1 MHKKSP
7 SITNVIL
14 RTNKIRVTTRIQT
27 VSALIASYHSHVYDN
42 GDLRQRF
49 SVKDFLPC
57 CSRTGSDCILLR
69 PCTNR
74 PFSDSYKVL
83 LFPFIAFEYILS
95 QSSCLVHKKSVKSK
109 PPAELVVISTQN
121 KGRRFLRPEVFNSV
135 HPVPGLLPA
144 VQPSLHFPLLLP
156 GQTGHPAFQK
166 YNQRILKERRLL
178 YLPRSWMVKDNLL

>member
-1 MHKKSP
+1 VHKKSP

-42 GDLRQRF
+42 GDLRQGF

-95 QSSCLVHKKSVKSK
+95 QSSCLVHKKSVNIKA
-109 PPAELVVISTQN
+109 AEIC
-121 KGRRFLRPEVFNSV
+121 GLRYLILCIRCRGCFRQFNLHCTFPYCYQGKLAV
-135 HPVPGLLPA
+135 LLFKNI
-144 VQPSLHFPLLLP
+144 VNIF
-156 GQTGHPAFQK
+156 
-166 YNQRILKERRLL
+166 
-178 YLPRSWMVKDNLL
+178 